1 MLPRFTTL
9 TTLLLSLAAPLALA
23 DQLPCRVVGVSD
35 GDTLT
40 CLTSASRQVK
50 VRLAE
55 IDAPE
60 SRQPYGSRAKQALSA
75 LAFGKQVVLEVQDTD
90 RYGRTV
96 ARVVADGQDVNAEL
110 VRQGAAW
117 VYRQY
122 SRDRSLIALEEQAR
136 AAARGLWALP
146 ENERMPPW
154 EWRRAG
160 AAQRQGQ
167 RDNALAL
174 SDRAS
179 SGNSSGYSCSA
190 RKTCGQMASCAEA
203 RYHLEQCGNGR
214 LDRDG
219 DSVPCESLCR

>member
-1 MLPRFTTL
+1 METSTTL
-9 TTLLLSLAAPLALA
+9 AALLLVLAAPLALA

-146 ENERMPPW
+146 GSERMPPW
-154 EWRRAG
+154 EWRRAS

-174 SDRAS
+174 TERAS
-179 SGNSSGYSCSA
+179 SSGYNCSA

-219 DSVPCESLCR
+219 DGVPCEGLCR